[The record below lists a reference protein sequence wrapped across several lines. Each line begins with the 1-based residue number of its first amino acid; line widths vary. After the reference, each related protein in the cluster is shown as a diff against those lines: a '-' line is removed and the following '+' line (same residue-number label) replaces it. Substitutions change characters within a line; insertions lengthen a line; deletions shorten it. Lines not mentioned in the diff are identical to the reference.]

1 MGTGEKRI
9 YVKDVLGK
17 LDNHLQRHSDKYD
30 SMLERH
36 DIILFG
42 KDGDNGI
49 TSEVKEMSKLK
60 DDIKSLKWLLIATVA
75 IQLVLKFIPA

>member
-1 MGTGEKRI
+1 MERI

-17 LDNHLQRHSDKYD
+17 LDNHLQRHSDKLD
-30 SMLERH
+30 PMLERH

-60 DDIKSLKWLLIATVA
+60 DDIKSLKWLLIGTVA